1 MIDIQPGIDRFHAT
15 LYLRGP
21 TLSDFAQSSTSAELT
36 QSSRRKV
43 LGIRLQQAVNLQIVH
58 QGVRDVGNAP
68 FDAWLSTLIIFED
81 AWSHGLRSPRLHSIG
96 RPFEPTFRRCQA
108 KPQNCQFHP
117 LKQKDLITL
126 CLYIQD

>member
-81 AWSHGLRSPRLHSIG
+81 AWSHGLRSRDFTPLAGRLS
-96 RPFEPTFRRCQA
+96 RLSADA
-108 KPQNCQFHP
+108 KPN
-117 LKQKDLITL
+117 LRTANSTR
-126 CLYIQD
+126 